1 MTNHVGTKLGLAFGV
16 LIAMIAI
23 GFFVLRRIDQTNA
36 NLLNDLADQRV
47 KLQLAREALA
57 YSSQNSRITME
68 IFLLSDQRNI
78 PPLLAT
84 RAANT
89 QSITEL
95 ISRIERECDSPAEK
109 QSLAAVKDAR
119 APYVQS
125 YLRALHVLLDEH
137 NVEAAR
143 SIMVQETTPALFKY
157 HAAWAAFLKL
167 EMDEIDRAAGASR
180 AQYAKTR
187 AFALRMIVLA
197 ILIAA
202 TIAVTVTRKMVG
214 EITTRMKAEHEVRAL
229 NAGLEFKVVKRT
241 EELEQAQNQLR
252 SSLADLQQYTGE
264 IESVNEL
271 IQWLHSCQTLEEA
284 HRQVAL
290 VLPRFFP
297 AGQLLMLNPS
307 RTLLD
312 SVAVWGSASMTPGP
326 FSSDTCWALRR
337 GAAHLVQPENLASLC
352 GHVDPASRAGH
363 LCVPLVGQGA
373 SLGVLYI
380 QFPANPA
387 DPSALQ
393 RMRQFAVTVA
403 AQMSLAFANLMLR
416 ETLKY
421 QSVRDPLTGLF
432 NRRHMEEFLAR
443 ELLRANRNHKPLAVF
458 MADLDHF
465 KQFNDSFGHEAGDM
479 LLREVGALFLSQI
492 RGGDIACRY
501 GGEEFLIILMDAK
514 LDAARQ
520 RAETLRELVRG
531 LQVHHRGQVLRQVTI
546 SVGIA
551 AYPDHGTTAQEMI
564 NAADKAMY
572 RAKSS
577 GRNRIVVADAAVEP
591 GPTGSEPVT
600 PGGDPVISDQ

>member
-1 MTNHVGTKLGLAFGV
+1 MMTNHVGTKLGLAFGL
-16 LIAMIAI
+16 LIAILI
-23 GFFVLRRIDQTNA
+23 GVGLFALRRMDRINA

-68 IFLLSDQRNI
+68 IFLLSEKRHID
-78 PPLLAT
+78 PLLAT

-95 ISRIERECDSPAEK
+95 VAKIERQCDSPAEK
-109 QSLAAVKDAR
+109 QMLADVKGAR

-137 NVEAAR
+137 KVEAAR

-167 EMDEIDRAAGASR
+167 EMDEMDRAGSENS
-180 AQYAKTR
+180 AQYARTR
-187 AFALRMIVLA
+187 AFALSMIVLA
-197 ILIAA
+197 IFIAA

-214 EITTRMKAEHEVRAL
+214 EIRTRMKAEHEVRAL

-241 EELEQAQNQLR
+241 QELAQAEDQLR
-252 SSLADLQQYTGE
+252 TSLAELQQYTGE
-264 IESVNEL
+264 IEGVNEL
-271 IQWLHSCQTLEEA
+271 SQLLHSCLTLEEA

-297 AGQLLMLNPS
+297 AGALLMLNPS
-307 RTLLD
+307 RNLLD
-312 SVAVWGSASMTPGP
+312 SVAVWGSASMAQGP
-326 FSSDTCWALRR
+326 FSPDTCWALRR
-337 GAAHLVQPENLASLC
+337 GATHLVQPKNFALRC
-352 GHVDPASRAGH
+352 GHVDQTSRAGH
-363 LCVPLVGQGA
+363 LCVPLVGQGE
-373 SLGVLYI
+373 SLGVLSI
-380 QFPANPA
+380 QIPANPA
-387 DPSALQ
+387 STVALQ
-393 RMRQFAVTVA
+393 RTQQFAVTVT

-458 MADLDHF
+458 MIDLDHF
-465 KQFNDSFGHEAGDM
+465 KEFNDSFGHEAGDI
-479 LLREVGALFLSQI
+479 LLREVGALFSSQI

-501 GGEEFLIILMDAK
+501 GGEEFLIILMDAN

-520 RAETLRELVRG
+520 RAENLKGQVRN
-531 LQVHHRGQVLRQVTI
+531 LQVHHRGQTLRQVTVSI
-546 SVGIA
+546 GIA
-551 AYPDHGTTAQEMI
+551 AYPDHGTSAQEMI
-564 NAADKAMY
+564 NAADRALY
-572 RAKSS
+572 RAKTS
-577 GRNRIVVADAAVEP
+577 GRDRIVVADAVTDAV
-591 GPTGSEPVT
+591 TA
-600 PGGDPVISDQ
+600 GDPVIG

>member
-1 MTNHVGTKLGLAFGV
+1 MRRDMMTNHVGTKLGFAFGL
-16 LIAMIAI
+16 LIAILIGI
-23 GFFVLRRIDQTNA
+23 GFFALRRMDQINA
-36 NLLNDLADQRV
+36 DLLNDLADQRV

-68 IFLLSDQRNI
+68 IFLLNEKRNI
-78 PPLLAT
+78 DPLLAT

-95 ISRIERECDSPAEK
+95 VSKIERQCDTPAEK
-109 QSLAAVKDAR
+109 QMLAVVKGAR

-137 NVEAAR
+137 KVEAAR

-167 EMDEIDRAAGASR
+167 EMDEMDRAGSENS

-187 AFALRMIVLA
+187 AFAFSMLVLA
-197 ILIAA
+197 ILVAA

-214 EITTRMKAEHEVRAL
+214 ETRTRMKAEHEVRAL

-241 EELEQAQNQLR
+241 RELAQAEDQLR
-252 SSLADLQQYTGE
+252 TSLAELQQYTGE
-264 IESVNEL
+264 IEGVSEL
-271 IQWLHSCQTLEEA
+271 VQLLHSCLTIEEA

-297 AGQLLMLNPS
+297 AGELLMLNPS
-307 RTLLD
+307 RNMLD
-312 SVAVWGSASMTPGP
+312 SVAVWGSASMTQGP
-326 FSSDTCWALRR
+326 FSPDTCWALRR
-337 GAAHLVQPENLASLC
+337 GAAHLVQPDNFALLC
-352 GHVDPASRAGH
+352 GHVDQTSRAGH
-363 LCVPLVGQGA
+363 LCVPLVGQGE

-380 QFPANPA
+380 QISA
-387 DPSALQ
+387 DPGDTVALQ
-393 RMRQFAVTVA
+393 RTQRFAVTVA
-403 AQMSLAFANLMLR
+403 GQMSLAFANLMLR

-458 MADLDHF
+458 MIDLDHF
-465 KQFNDSFGHEAGDM
+465 KRFNDSFGHEAGDI
-479 LLREVGALFLSQI
+479 LLREVGAMFSSQI

-501 GGEEFLIILMDAK
+501 GGEEFLIILMDAN

-520 RAETLRELVRG
+520 RAETLRGQVRG
-531 LQVHHRGQVLRQVTI
+531 LQVHHRGQILRQVTI
-546 SVGIA
+546 SIGVAG
-551 AYPDHGTTAQEMI
+551 YPDNGTSAQEMI
-564 NAADKAMY
+564 NAADKALY
-572 RAKSS
+572 RAKTT
-577 GRNRIVVADAAVEP
+577 GRDRIVVADAVTDAV
-591 GPTGSEPVT
+591 TA
-600 PGGDPVISDQ
+600 GDPVIG